1 MYNELDM
8 QRSSKC
14 FIILVFFLLLSLRP
28 AEAASEQ
35 TVLLLTLNSVINP
48 VAAEYVERGIEK
60 AKALGAVLVVIE
72 LDTPG
77 GLDTSMRSIIK
88 AMTLSEVP
96 VAVYIAPSGARAAS
110 AGVFITMGAHIAA
123 MSPGTNIGAAHPV
136 GVGGK
141 MDETMQEKVTNDAV
155 AYLKSLAQR
164 HGRNARWAEQAVR
177 KSISATESEAVR
189 EKVVD
194 LVASNLDDLFAKIN
208 GKKVVTV
215 SGETQIETSNPRV
228 VKYDLNFRMRLLS
241 LITDPNIAY
250 ILMLLGFYG
259 IFFEL
264 INPGA
269 IFPGVLGGI
278 CLILAFYAFQTLP
291 VNYAGIL
298 LILLGLIMFLL
309 EIKIVSYGILTIG
322 GVISIIIGSIMLFDT
337 PGPFIKLSLNV
348 ILFAAAVTALFF
360 TVTIR
365 LAYRAW
371 KRKPVT
377 GSEGLVGLE
386 GIALS
391 DVHQAG
397 MVLVHGEYWQAQ
409 SALPIT
415 KGERLLVEAVQ
426 GLTLKVK
433 KKENTEGGALL

>member
-1 MYNELDM
+1 MGMLKSA
-8 QRSSKC
+8 R
-14 FIILVFFLLLSLRP
+14 FLIILALLLFFP
-28 AEAASEQ
+28 FAAWEAESDR
-35 TVLLLTLNSVINP
+35 TVLVLTLSSVINP
-48 VAAEYVERGIEK
+48 VAAEYVEKGLEK
-60 AKALGAVLVVIE
+60 AKALNASLVVIE

-88 AMTLSEVP
+88 AMTLSEIP
-96 VAVYIAPSGARAAS
+96 VTVFISPSGARAAS
-110 AGVFITMGAHIAA
+110 AGVFITMAAHVAA

-136 GVGGK
+136 GLGGK

-155 AYLKSLAQR
+155 AYLKSLAQK
-164 HGRNARWAEQAVR
+164 HGRNARWAEDAVR
-177 KSISATESEAVR
+177 KSVSATETEAVR
-189 EKVVD
+189 ERVVD
-194 LVASNLDDLFAKIN
+194 LLADDLDDLFAKIN
-208 GKKVVTV
+208 GRKVVTV
-215 SGETQIETSNPRV
+215 SGEVSLETLNPRV
-228 VKYDLNFRMRLLS
+228 VKYGLNFRMRLLS

-278 CLILAFYAFQTLP
+278 CLILAFYSFQTLP

-337 PGPFIKLSLNV
+337 PGPFIKLSLSV
-348 ILFAAAVTALFF
+348 ILPAAAVTALFF
-360 TVTIR
+360 SVTIR

-371 KRKPVT
+371 KSKPVT

-386 GIALS
+386 GVALS
-391 DVHQAG
+391 DVFPEG
-397 MVLVHGEYWQAQ
+397 MVLVHGEYWRAR
-409 SALPIT
+409 SDLPIR
-415 KGERLLVEAVQ
+415 KGEGLIVEAVQ

-433 KKENTEGGALL
+433 KKDTNKGGTLS

>member
-1 MYNELDM
+1 MLKSA
-8 QRSSKC
+8 R
-14 FIILVFFLLLSLRP
+14 FLIILALLLFFP
-28 AEAASEQ
+28 FAAWEAESDR
-35 TVLLLTLNSVINP
+35 TVLVLTLSSVINP
-48 VAAEYVERGIEK
+48 VAAEYVEKGLEK
-60 AKALGAVLVVIE
+60 AKALNASLVVIE

-88 AMTLSEVP
+88 AMTLSEIP
-96 VAVYIAPSGARAAS
+96 VTVFISPSGARAAS
-110 AGVFITMGAHIAA
+110 AGVFITMAAHVAA

-136 GVGGK
+136 GLGGK

-155 AYLKSLAQR
+155 AYLKSLAQK
-164 HGRNARWAEQAVR
+164 HGRNARWAEDAVR
-177 KSISATESEAVR
+177 KSVSATETEAVR
-189 EKVVD
+189 ERVVD
-194 LVASNLDDLFAKIN
+194 LLADDLDDLFAKIN
-208 GKKVVTV
+208 GRKVVTV
-215 SGETQIETSNPRV
+215 SGEVSLETLNPRV
-228 VKYDLNFRMRLLS
+228 VKYGLNFRMRLLS

-278 CLILAFYAFQTLP
+278 CLILAFYSFQTLP

-337 PGPFIKLSLNV
+337 PGPFIKLSLSV
-348 ILFAAAVTALFF
+348 ILPAAAVTALFF
-360 TVTIR
+360 SVTIR

-371 KRKPVT
+371 KSKPVT

-386 GIALS
+386 GVALS
-391 DVHQAG
+391 DVFPEG
-397 MVLVHGEYWQAQ
+397 MVLVHGEYWRAR
-409 SALPIT
+409 SDLPIR
-415 KGERLLVEAVQ
+415 KGEGLIVEAVQ

-433 KKENTEGGALL
+433 KKDTNKGGTLS

>member
-1 MYNELDM
+1 MGMLKSA
-8 QRSSKC
+8 R
-14 FIILVFFLLLSLRP
+14 FLIILALLLFFP
-28 AEAASEQ
+28 FAAWEAESDR
-35 TVLLLTLNSVINP
+35 TVLVLTLSSVINP
-48 VAAEYVERGIEK
+48 VAAEYVEKGLEK
-60 AKALGAVLVVIE
+60 AKALNASLVVIE

-88 AMTLSEVP
+88 AMTLSEIP
-96 VAVYIAPSGARAAS
+96 VTVFISPSGARAAS
-110 AGVFITMGAHIAA
+110 AGVFITMAAHVAA

-136 GVGGK
+136 GLGGK

-155 AYLKSLAQR
+155 AYLKSLAQK
-164 HGRNARWAEQAVR
+164 HGRNARWAEDAVR
-177 KSISATESEAVR
+177 KSVSATETEAVR
-189 EKVVD
+189 ERVVD
-194 LVASNLDDLFAKIN
+194 LLADDLDDLFAKIN
-208 GKKVVTV
+208 GRKVVTV
-215 SGETQIETSNPRV
+215 SGEVSLETLNPRV
-228 VKYDLNFRMRLLS
+228 VKYGLNFRMRLLS

-278 CLILAFYAFQTLP
+278 CLILAFYSFQTLP

-337 PGPFIKLSLNV
+337 PGPFIKLSLSV
-348 ILFAAAVTALFF
+348 ILPAAAVTALFF
-360 TVTIR
+360 SVTIR

-371 KRKPVT
+371 KSKPVT

-386 GIALS
+386 GVALS
-391 DVHQAG
+391 DVFPEG
-397 MVLVHGEYWQAQ
+397 MVLVHGEYWRAR
-409 SALPIT
+409 SDLPIR
-415 KGERLLVEAVQ
+415 KGEGLIVETVQ

-433 KKENTEGGALL
+433 KKDTNKGGTLS

>member
-1 MYNELDM
+1 MRRTL
-8 QRSSKC
+8 KFAVLT
-14 FIILVFFLLLSLRP
+14 FILLLPFGPSNAVTERN
-28 AEAASEQ
+28 
-35 TVLLLTLNSVINP
+35 VLLLTLNAVINP
-48 VAAEYVERGIEK
+48 VAAEYVEKGLRK
-60 AKALGAVLVVIE
+60 ATELDASLVVIE

-88 AMTLSEVP
+88 AMTLSEIP

-110 AGVFITMGAHIAA
+110 AGVFITMAAHVAA

-155 AYLKSLAQR
+155 AYLKSLAQK

-177 KSISATESEAVR
+177 KSVSATETEAVR
-189 EKVVD
+189 ERVVD
-194 LVASNLDDLFAKIN
+194 LLADDINDLLTKIN

-215 SGETQIETSNPRV
+215 SGEVTLETENPRIV
-228 VKYDLNFRMRLLS
+228 RYDINFRLKLLS

-278 CLILAFYAFQTLP
+278 CLILAFYSFQTLP

-337 PGPFIKLSLNV
+337 PGPFVRLSLNV
-348 ILFAAAVTALFF
+348 ILPAAAVTALFF

-371 KRKPVT
+371 KSRPVT

-386 GIALS
+386 GVALS
-391 DVHQAG
+391 EVHQEG
-397 MVLVHGEYWQAQ
+397 MVQIHGEYWQAK
-409 SALPIT
+409 SDLPIR
-415 KGERLLVEAVQ
+415 KGERLIVESVQ
-426 GLTLKVK
+426 GLMLKVR
-433 KKENTEGGALL
+433 KKENTEGGSLS

>member
-1 MYNELDM
+1 MLKSA
-8 QRSSKC
+8 R
-14 FIILVFFLLLSLRP
+14 FLIILALLLFFP
-28 AEAASEQ
+28 FAAWEAESDR
-35 TVLLLTLNSVINP
+35 TVLVLTLSSVINP
-48 VAAEYVERGIEK
+48 VAAEYVEKGLEK
-60 AKALGAVLVVIE
+60 AKALNASLVVIE

-88 AMTLSEVP
+88 AMTLSEIP
-96 VAVYIAPSGARAAS
+96 VTVFISPSGARAAS
-110 AGVFITMGAHIAA
+110 AGVFITMAAHVAA

-136 GVGGK
+136 GLGGK

-155 AYLKSLAQR
+155 AYLKSLAQK
-164 HGRNARWAEQAVR
+164 HGRNARWAEDAVR
-177 KSISATESEAVR
+177 KSVSATETEAVR
-189 EKVVD
+189 ERVVD
-194 LVASNLDDLFAKIN
+194 LLADDLDDLFAKIN
-208 GKKVVTV
+208 GRKVVTV
-215 SGETQIETSNPRV
+215 SGEVSLETLNPRV
-228 VKYDLNFRMRLLS
+228 VKYGLNFRMRLLS

-278 CLILAFYAFQTLP
+278 CLILAFYSFQTLP

-337 PGPFIKLSLNV
+337 PGPFIKLSLSV
-348 ILFAAAVTALFF
+348 ILPAAAVTALFF
-360 TVTIR
+360 SVTIR

-371 KRKPVT
+371 KSKPVT

-386 GIALS
+386 GVALS
-391 DVHQAG
+391 DVFPEG
-397 MVLVHGEYWQAQ
+397 MVLVHGEYWRAR
-409 SALPIT
+409 SDLPIR
-415 KGERLLVEAVQ
+415 KGEGLIVETVQ

-433 KKENTEGGALL
+433 KKDTNKGGTLS

>member
-1 MYNELDM
+1 
-8 QRSSKC
+8 
-14 FIILVFFLLLSLRP
+14 
-28 AEAASEQ
+28 
-35 TVLLLTLNSVINP
+35 
-48 VAAEYVERGIEK
+48 
-60 AKALGAVLVVIE
+60 
-72 LDTPG
+72 
-77 GLDTSMRSIIK
+77 
-88 AMTLSEVP
+88 
-96 VAVYIAPSGARAAS
+96 
-110 AGVFITMGAHIAA
+110 
-123 MSPGTNIGAAHPV
+123 
-136 GVGGK
+136 
-141 MDETMQEKVTNDAV
+141 MQEKVTNDAV

-241 LITDPNIAY
+241 LITDPNIGY

>member
-1 MYNELDM
+1 MGMLKSA
-8 QRSSKC
+8 R
-14 FIILVFFLLLSLRP
+14 FLIILALLLFFP
-28 AEAASEQ
+28 FAAWEAESDR
-35 TVLLLTLNSVINP
+35 TVLVLTLSSVINP
-48 VAAEYVERGIEK
+48 VAAEYVEKGLEK
-60 AKALGAVLVVIE
+60 AKALNASLVVIE

-88 AMTLSEVP
+88 AMTLSEIP
-96 VAVYIAPSGARAAS
+96 VTVFISPSGARAAS
-110 AGVFITMGAHIAA
+110 AGVFITMAAHVAA

-136 GVGGK
+136 GLGGK

-155 AYLKSLAQR
+155 AYLKSLAQK
-164 HGRNARWAEQAVR
+164 HGRNARWAEDAVR
-177 KSISATESEAVR
+177 KSVSATETEAVR
-189 EKVVD
+189 ERVVD
-194 LVASNLDDLFAKIN
+194 LLADDLDDLFAKIN
-208 GKKVVTV
+208 GRKVVTV
-215 SGETQIETSNPRV
+215 SGEVSLETLNPRV
-228 VKYDLNFRMRLLS
+228 VKYGLNFRMRLLS

-278 CLILAFYAFQTLP
+278 CLILAFYSFQTLP

-337 PGPFIKLSLNV
+337 PGPFIKLSLSV
-348 ILFAAAVTALFF
+348 ILPAAAVTALFF
-360 TVTIR
+360 SVTIR

-371 KRKPVT
+371 KSKPVT

-386 GIALS
+386 GVALS
-391 DVHQAG
+391 DVFPEG
-397 MVLVHGEYWQAQ
+397 MVLVHGEYWRAR
-409 SALPIT
+409 SDLPIR
-415 KGERLLVEAVQ
+415 KGEGLIVETVQ

-433 KKENTEGGALL
+433 KKDTHKGGTLS

>member
-1 MYNELDM
+1 MGMLKSA
-8 QRSSKC
+8 R
-14 FIILVFFLLLSLRP
+14 FLIILALLLFFP
-28 AEAASEQ
+28 FAAWEAESDR
-35 TVLLLTLNSVINP
+35 TVLVLTLSSVINP
-48 VAAEYVERGIEK
+48 VAAEYVEKGLEK
-60 AKALGAVLVVIE
+60 AKALNASLVVIE

-88 AMTLSEVP
+88 AMTLSEIP
-96 VAVYIAPSGARAAS
+96 VTVFISPSGARAAS
-110 AGVFITMGAHIAA
+110 AGVFITMAAHVAA

-136 GVGGK
+136 GLGGK

-155 AYLKSLAQR
+155 AYLKSLAQK
-164 HGRNARWAEQAVR
+164 HGRNARWAEDAVR
-177 KSISATESEAVR
+177 KSVSATETEAVR
-189 EKVVD
+189 ERVVD
-194 LVASNLDDLFAKIN
+194 LLADDLDDLFAKIN
-208 GKKVVTV
+208 GRKVVTV
-215 SGETQIETSNPRV
+215 SGEVSLETLNPRV
-228 VKYDLNFRMRLLS
+228 VKYGLNFRMRLLS

-278 CLILAFYAFQTLP
+278 CLILAFYSFQTLP

-337 PGPFIKLSLNV
+337 PGPFIKLSLSV
-348 ILFAAAVTALFF
+348 ILPAAAVTALFF
-360 TVTIR
+360 SVTIR

-371 KRKPVT
+371 KSKPVT

-386 GIALS
+386 GVALS
-391 DVHQAG
+391 DVFPEG
-397 MVLVHGEYWQAQ
+397 MVLVHGEYWRAR
-409 SALPIT
+409 SDLPIR
-415 KGERLLVEAVQ
+415 KGEGLIVEAVQ

-433 KKENTEGGALL
+433 KKDTHKGGTLS